1 MVAIIKIFV
10 IAALQQA
17 CALYEKLSPDDTN
30 SSVSNN
36 KTCAEILKPYYGHTV
51 THFKS
56 GPVASDG
63 KVTMA
68 LEDAPTITVE
78 IAEGATPDRT
88 VDMDLPTEAAA
99 VSAVAF
105 PKAAGP
111 PFIYLIVVVTQLLF
125 NIAICLALTVVHV
138 INKHKILQ
146 ASSDKASTSL
156 NSLRKTSSGDSKSL
170 QGLSD
175 QVMCHRM
182 TNEVRID
189 GLERKETQ
197 NSGEIKKIAV
207 SVENQTTVLENQAET
222 LMTHSERLENNIKA
236 LANQEATLELH
247 GKTIK
252 IIGTNQVNFQ
262 GAWSKFEDALNI
274 TTGILNTHVDEIPEL
289 RKAQDTFQEHIVASC
304 RQKEAVVNTRMR
316 HLAAGRQ
323 AVIRKMEEKNATIL
337 SLSEDLQEERA
348 DKALVVEYLRAHTFT
363 NAQANTVFQDAVVK
377 AADGQMA
384 PLLIGYMMA
393 VNVQLGAADE
403 ATRRMPS
410 QQPAS
415 VPAMSNGPTTVPM
428 TPRAAAVCGL
438 GASRYAIS
446 GAASSASIPP
456 HLRK

>member
-99 VSAVAF
+99 
-105 PKAAGP
+105 
-111 PFIYLIVVVTQLLF
+111 
-125 NIAICLALTVVHV
+125 
-138 INKHKILQ
+138 ILQ

-222 LMTHSERLENNIKA
+222 LMTHSERLENNVKA

-274 TTGILNTHVDEIPEL
+274 TRGILNTHVDEIPEL

-446 GAASSASIPP
+446 GAASPASIPP